1 MRDRRPSPK
10 KIMESDDALMREFPP
25 SSRLNDRASWLIIS
39 VNIAVNRWKSGII
52 ATVCPFMAASPQIGI
67 QVIGSRKEVLRQK
80 GFYEAHNLGG
90 VDHDHPMYGRVCIYP
105 GGAIKQTLPRRRT
118 CHWYKYLE
126 SLHDSSYTVIEDANS
141 YTARCGVCGAVGNPF
156 PVELGPPFPHK
167 ANCSQGN
174 L

>member
-1 MRDRRPSPK
+1 MADYQCEHCGQPL
-10 KIMESDDALMREFPP
+10 EVGH
-25 SSRLNDRASWLIIS
+25 NCNG
-39 VNIAVNRWKSGII
+39 V
-52 ATVCPFMAASPQIGI
+52 PFMAASPQNSI
-67 QVIGSRKEVLRQK
+67 QAIGSRKEVLRQK

-90 VDHDHPMYGRVCIYP
+90 VYYDHPMYGRVCIYP
-105 GGAIKQTLPRRRT
+105 GGAIKILFAKTNLPLD
-118 CHWYKYLE
+118 KYLE